1 MDKAQGSVMEVGPA
15 FLEQRALSLATVLLT
30 RHPEVTVLSEAR
42 DVGYD
47 LEVRITSEGVFRGR
61 IFAIELKARRAI
73 NDIGT
78 RTDPMHVRL
87 KDPLRRTLTEGMKRL
102 KDLPFPLLYMVF
114 AMDTDRAFF
123 GWLRE
128 PDATTAKLGTPSVG
142 VAESW
147 SDDTHRQIVERVNA
161 WYEKR
166 AMAGS

>member
-1 MDKAQGSVMEVGPA
+1 MEVGLA

-30 RHPEVTVLSEAR
+30 RHPNVIVLSPSY

-47 LEVRITSEGVFRGR
+47 LEVRIASGGVFRGR
-61 IFAIELKARRAI
+61 MFAIELKARRALG
-73 NDIGT
+73 DIGI
-78 RTDPMHVRL
+78 RTDPLHVKL
-87 KDPLRRTLTEGMKRL
+87 KEPLRRTLSDGMKRL

-128 PDATTAKLGTPSVG
+128 PETTKVKLGTPPVG
-142 VAESW
+142 IAESW
-147 SDDTHRQIVERVNA
+147 SDQTHRRIVDRVEA

-166 AMAGS
+166 ALG